1 VNIYTDSKYVFAT
14 LHVHGAIDK
23 ERELLTAGRKRLKT
37 KKKISTCWKQSGN
50 HLRWLLPTA
59 EVTKGA

>member
-1 VNIYTDSKYVFAT
+1 LVQALRYAKGKWVNIYTDSKYVFAT

-37 KKKISTCWKQSGN
+37 KKKISTC
-50 HLRWLLPTA
+50 
-59 EVTKGA
+59 